1 MSVNHIDAG
10 MLKEMF
16 ISGAYNLEANKEWI
30 NELNVFPVPDGDTG
44 TNMTLTALSAVSEL
58 NAVNHVAMPDIA
70 KAISHGS
77 LRGARGNSGVILSQ
91 LLRGFT
97 REIQNHTKIESHLMA
112 EAMLRAVETAY
123 KAVMKPKEGTIL
135 TVARGV
141 AKKAEQLVK
150 EEGLSLVEIMDQLL
164 EEGDRVLAETPEM
177 LPILKEAGV
186 VDSGGQ
192 GLMAVLHGAVEAYKG
207 RPVQPQGGEAE
218 ARTAAAPSAGPVRT
232 EIRRPVEEIKFGYCT
247 EFIINLENPVPA
259 KEVEGMKE
267 FLESMGDSI
276 VLVPDD
282 DLIKIHVHTNE
293 PGTVIQKALTFG
305 ELSRIKIDNMR
316 EEHREML
323 INSASGKAIDTSVP
337 GSGSSVALYTEGR
350 SDVKVNAETGR
361 KEFGFITV
369 AAGEGFHQIFKDM
382 EVDVVINGGQTMN
395 PSTDDF
401 IKAIESINAKYIFIY
416 PNNKNIILAAN
427 QARDLT
433 DDKLVIVIPTRTVT
447 QGITAM
453 INFSAEIS
461 PEENAENMN
470 LSIES
475 VLTSQITYS
484 IRDTPVDDFNIKSG
498 DIMAVGDRSILAVGS
513 DINDVAMQS
522 IREIMQEEAELISI
536 YYGEDYSKE
545 QAEEL
550 GARAEEEFPDC
561 AVEVQYGGQPVYYCV
576 ISVE

>member
-1 MSVNHIDAG
+1 MSVNHIDA
-10 MLKEMF
+10 EMMKKMF
-16 ISGAYNLEANKEWI
+16 LSGAYNLEANKEWI

-44 TNMTLTALSAVSEL
+44 TNMTLTAFSAVSEL
-58 NAVNHVAMPDIA
+58 KALSHLAMPDIA

-97 REIQNHTKIESHLMA
+97 KEIQVHTKIDRKLMA
-112 EAMLRAVETAY
+112 AAMERAVETAY

-141 AKKAEQLVK
+141 ARRAEQLAK
-150 EEGLSLVEIMDQLL
+150 EEEMTLEVFMDHLL
-164 EEGDRVLAETPEM
+164 EEGDKVLAATPDM
-177 LPILKEAGV
+177 LPVLKEAGV

-192 GLMAVLHGAVEAYKG
+192 GLMVVLHGAVEAFKG
-207 RPVQPQGGEAE
+207 HPVEEPAE
-218 ARTAAAPSAGPVRT
+218 GAAAARSETSSLAAAAAKV
-232 EIRRPVEEIKFGYCT
+232 EVKRPAEEIKFGYCT
-247 EFIINLENPVPA
+247 EFIINLEKPVPDSEIE
-259 KEVEGMKE
+259 KTKN
-267 FLESMGDSI
+267 FLESIGDSI

-323 INSASGKAIDTSVP
+323 VNSATGRAIEETPAAKAS
-337 GSGSSVALYTEGR
+337 EGYI
-350 SDVKVNAETGR
+350 KVNAQTGR
-361 KEFGFITV
+361 KEYGFITV
-369 AAGEGFHQIFKDM
+369 AAGDGFTQIFKDM
-382 EVDVVINGGQTMN
+382 EVDVVISGGQTMN

-401 IKAIESINAKYIFIY
+401 LKAIESVNAKYIYIY

-433 DDKLVIVIPTRTVT
+433 EDKLVIVIPTRTVT

-453 INFSAEIS
+453 INFAPELS
-461 PEENAENMN
+461 PEENAEMMN
-470 LSIES
+470 ASIET
-475 VLTSQITYS
+475 VLTSQVTYS
-484 IRDTPVDDFNIKSG
+484 IRDTHVDDFDIKSG

-513 DINDVAMQS
+513 DINDVAMKS
-522 IREIMQEEAELISI
+522 ICEIMHEDAELISI
-536 YYGEDYSKE
+536 YYGEGYTE
-545 QAEEL
+545 AQAQELSGRIEE
-550 GARAEEEFPDC
+550 AYPDC

>member
-1 MSVNHIDAG
+1 MSLNHIDAA
-10 MLKEMF
+10 MLKKMF

-44 TNMTLTALSAVSEL
+44 TNMTLTALSAVKE
-58 NAVNHVAMPDIA
+58 VNGLSHLAMPDLA

-97 REIQNHTKIESHLMA
+97 REIQEHSKIDIKLMA
-112 EAMLRAVETAY
+112 SAMERAVETAY

-141 AKKAEQLVK
+141 ARKAESLSK
-150 EEGLSLVEIMDQLL
+150 EEITLEAFMEKLL
-164 EEGDRVLAETPEM
+164 EEGDRVLERTPDM
-177 LPILKEAGV
+177 LPVLKEAGV

-192 GLMAVLHGAVEAYKG
+192 GLMVVLHGAVEAFHG
-207 RPVQPQGGEAE
+207 RETAAPQGQPADEAP
-218 ARTAAAPSAGPVRT
+218 RSAAAPKT
-232 EIRRPVEEIKFGYCT
+232 EVRRPVEEIKFGYCT
-247 EFIINLENPVPA
+247 EFIINLENPVPDA
-259 KEVEGMKE
+259 EVDGLKT

-293 PGTVIQKALTFG
+293 PGTVIQKALSFG

-316 EEHREML
+316 EEHRELL
-323 INSASGKAIDTSVP
+323 INLADGTAKEDAAETAAPAASAAEETPAG
-337 GSGSSVALYTEGR
+337 
-350 SDVKVNAETGR
+350 KVNPQTGR
-361 KEFGFITV
+361 KMYGFITV
-369 AAGEGFHQIFKDM
+369 AAGEGFDQIFKDM
-382 EVDVVINGGQTMN
+382 SVDVVISGGQTMN

-401 IKAIESINAKYIFIY
+401 MQAIESINAKYIFIY

-433 DDKLVIVIPTRTVT
+433 EDKMVIVIPTRTVT

-453 INFSAEIS
+453 INFAPESS
-461 PEENAENMN
+461 PEENAEMMN
-470 LSIES
+470 ASIDG
-475 VLTSQITYS
+475 VLTSQVTYS
-484 IRDTPVDDFNIKSG
+484 IRDTHVDDFNIKSG
-498 DIMAVGDRSILAVGS
+498 DIMAVGDRSILAVGE
-513 DINDVAMQS
+513 DINEVALESVRALMH
-522 IREIMQEEAELISI
+522 EDAELVSI
-536 YYGEDYSKE
+536 YYGEGYTEE
-545 QAEEL
+545 QADEL
-550 GARAEEEFPDC
+550 GSRIEEEFPDA